1 MDGRPTKEN
10 PIPVLNMGYTVTEMK
25 TPARRP
31 PLVRKA
37 LNMNTPI
44 QISASKHMSNTETTS
59 DSENYVASPLPPS
72 VFSQKESH
80 ECPTVCCTLNPN
92 QCYNKPKMIDSSTQ
106 TIDIVALDHSYGYM
120 KRTRNASCQ
129 QTSAEFSIDSV
140 ASDSDAKFYT
150 GLSLTVLLT
159 LIQTLSVFGKKLPY
173 KLKIEDQ
180 ILSVLLR
187 LRLGLTFSDLG
198 RRFNISTQLMS
209 SIFHSWINIMAKHL
223 YENCVMWLP
232 RDTIRRTLPSSFKDT
247 YPKTTCII
255 DCSEIFIQRPVQ
267 LKARG
272 KTWSTYKNNNTG
284 KFLIAIAP
292 NGFIMF
298 VSPLFGGRASDNYI
312 TKHSGFLDYLLP
324 GDEVMADR
332 GFTISEDL
340 CARRVKL
347 NIPAFMKGRD
357 QLSEYEVIDTRRIA
371 SNRIHVERA
380 IMRMKSYRILNTKM
394 SNKSLRKA
402 NKTLCTV
409 AAICNLRDQLI
420 KDDSDSED

>member
-1 MDGRPTKEN
+1 
-10 PIPVLNMGYTVTEMK
+10 MGYAVTDMK

-31 PLVRKA
+31 PLVRKS
-37 LNMNTPI
+37 LNLNTPK
-44 QISASKHMSNTETTS
+44 SVSLSKQLSGTETTCE
-59 DSENYVASPLPPS
+59 SEILTASPIPASL
-72 VFSQKESH
+72 FDCKDSH
-80 ECPTVCCTLNPN
+80 ECLSVCCTLNPN
-92 QCYNKPKMIDSSTQ
+92 QCYNKPKMVDSSTQ
-106 TIDIVALDHSYGYM
+106 TIDIVALDHNYGYS

-129 QTSAEFSIDSV
+129 QISAEFSIDSV
-140 ASDSDAKFYT
+140 TSDSDAKFYT

-173 KLKIEDQ
+173 KLRIEDQ

-209 SIFHSWINIMAKHL
+209 SIFNSWISIMAKHL
-223 YENCVMWLP
+223 YDNCVMWLP

-298 VSPLFGGRASDNYI
+298 VSPLYGGRASDNYI

-347 NIPAFMKGRD
+347 NIPSFMKGRS
-357 QLSEYEVIDTRRIA
+357 QLSEHEVIDTRRIA

-380 IMRMKSYRILNTKM
+380 IMRMKSYRILNAKM
-394 SNKSLRKA
+394 SNKSLRRA

-409 AAICNLRDQLI
+409 AGLCNLRDQLI
-420 KDDSDSED
+420 KEDNESDD